1 MPGDTI
7 SKIADKSGFSVPIP
21 TCPNKDIIGKNENI
35 IKKLNGL
42 IATSLKK
49 KTFSLSFELVY
60 KSGFKH
66 ELYKYRWPLVLR
78 NKVH

>member
-1 MPGDTI
+1 LPGDTI

-49 KTFSLSFELVY
+49 KKKNFSLSFELVY

-66 ELYKYRWPLVLR
+66 ELYKYR
-78 NKVH
+78 